1 MWRRRSPKVKELNS
15 AAIFTP
21 CFTNGSRH
29 FHCSTVHLL
38 NRWIVSC
45 YVVRV
50 TNQRS
55 CVWILARPLCC
66 NPQQVTVSVPPKGN
80 HSGVPPV
87 SVFWEEWGGHTGLLT
102 LTLLK
107 GSDQIFKQLKENIV
121 CCTDFSQKAYLF
133 LGLARQD
140 QCNSPLRM
148 AHTRMANYEKPSPP
162 THSTGAAELL
172 WKGEGGGGGGL
183 TSDSKWGC
191 VAKNTFLTS

>member
-1 MWRRRSPKVKELNS
+1 MLFVLQIKGRVFESWLD
-15 AAIFTP
+15 
-21 CFTNGSRH
+21 H
-29 FHCSTVHLL
+29 FVVTLSKSLL
-38 NRWIVSC
+38 VFPP
-45 YVVRV
+45 RV
-50 TNQRS
+50 ITQ
-55 CVWILARPLCC
+55 
-66 NPQQVTVSVPPKGN
+66 GY
-80 HSGVPPV
+80 PPV

-162 THSTGAAELL
+162 PIVQGPRSYFERGRRGRGT
-172 WKGEGGGGGGL
+172 
-183 TSDSKWGC
+183 DKWLKVGVC
-191 VAKNTFLTS
+191 G